1 MHKLTKVLY
10 SAVRFIF
17 GLRGSALRMHMLPY
31 LKSLHFLPVKFRIE
45 FKIALLTHKCLHG
58 YAPTYLK
65 NLINSRSVS
74 ERYSLRVN
82 DDNWLLQT
90 VTSSN
95 FARSQSMFLRASP
108 KVWNSLPLSLREI
121 ETLSLFK
128 KRLKAYYFNLAL
140 EDITTV
146 WCQYFAAYCCRI
158 STSVVY

>member
-1 MHKLTKVLY
+1 MQKKLKCEIGGAMQNLIKLITNP
-10 SAVRFIF
+10 FCF
-17 GLRGSALRMHMLPY
+17 GSALRKHMLPY

-90 VTSSN
+90 VTSLN
-95 FARSQSMFLRASP
+95 FARS
-108 KVWNSLPLSLREI
+108 
-121 ETLSLFK
+121 
-128 KRLKAYYFNLAL
+128 
-140 EDITTV
+140 
-146 WCQYFAAYCCRI
+146 
-158 STSVVY
+158 